1 MVENVK
7 HVHFV
12 GIGGINMSALA
23 KWFLHEGVK
32 VTGSDMAKSNLTQ
45 QVETAGAQVTQGHS
59 ESNMTD
65 SIDLVVYSPAV
76 PETNPERAW
85 AVANNVRCLSN
96 FELLGEI
103 SKDFSTIVV
112 TGTNGKSTTTAMLG
126 LILEAA
132 GYDPTVLVGTLV
144 PGFKDGNLRI
154 GKGRFFVVEGCEYKA
169 NMLHMDPE
177 MVVLTN
183 IEEDHLDFYRD
194 LDHIKETF
202 QQFID
207 KLQGKG
213 LAIWNQDNENARS
226 LNYPKGVSTGIET
239 EAEYHGHDR
248 TAGEGQQSM
257 QVNRDEGSR
266 VELGE
271 LTLQVPGTFNLSNA
285 LQATAAAM
293 ELGVP
298 FETCRRA
305 LADFTGVWRRFER
318 LGTWNGADVISDY
331 GHHPTGVKETIEGA
345 KEFFPG
351 RRVVLCYQPHQ
362 HDRTRKLFDGFVE
375 TLPLADE
382 LIVVEIYDVAGR
394 NEDHNISSSELVNA
408 INQNGN
414 NAQFA
419 PDFETAKQQ
428 LTDLVQEKDV
438 LIIMGAG
445 DIDDLARDLV

>member
-1 MVENVK
+1 
-7 HVHFV
+7 
-12 GIGGINMSALA
+12 
-23 KWFLHEGVK
+23 
-32 VTGSDMAKSNLTQ
+32 
-45 QVETAGAQVTQGHS
+45 
-59 ESNMTD
+59 
-65 SIDLVVYSPAV
+65 
-76 PETNPERAW
+76 
-85 AVANNVRCLSN
+85 
-96 FELLGEI
+96 
-103 SKDFSTIVV
+103 
-112 TGTNGKSTTTAMLG
+112 
-126 LILEAA
+126 
-132 GYDPTVLVGTLV
+132 VGTLV

-213 LAIWNQDNENARS
+213 LAIWNHDNENARS

-248 TAGEGQQSM
+248 SAGEGQQTM
-257 QVNRDEGSR
+257 HVNREEGGR

-331 GHHPTGVKETIEGA
+331 GHHPTGIKETIEGA

-362 HDRTRKLFDGFVE
+362 HDRTRKLFDGFVD

-428 LTDLVQEKDV
+428 LTDLVQEGDV

-445 DIDDLARDLV
+445 DIDNLARDLV